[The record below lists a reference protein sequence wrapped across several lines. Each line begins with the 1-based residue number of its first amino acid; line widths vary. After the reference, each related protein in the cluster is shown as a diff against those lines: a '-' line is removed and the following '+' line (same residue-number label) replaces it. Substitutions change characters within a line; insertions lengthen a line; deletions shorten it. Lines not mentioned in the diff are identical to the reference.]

1 MLVPVDG
8 CAPRELYALAPRPG
22 DQRRAGWRCAAAFGF
37 QSELELLRRS
47 ERRAFFVDDE
57 PASACI
63 RHALAERNPLALALG
78 PGLIALS
85 ARRWRQVGEREN
97 CVRGSRPGS
106 VVSVRRGGC
115 AWGGGKPQHLGVA
128 GGYQSEARPGAR
140 PSRPPPRTPDAPPPP
155 PHRGPQPHPRPP
167 PHTAV
172 LGFPTGAGH
181 P

>member
-47 ERRAFFVDDE
+47 ERRAFFVDDQ

-63 RHALAERNPLALALG
+63 RHVLAERNPLALALG
-78 PGLIALS
+78 PGLIGLS
-85 ARRWRQVGEREN
+85 ARRWRQVGEGEN
-97 CVRGSRPGS
+97 CVRSSWPGS

-115 AWGGGKPQHLGVA
+115 VWRGDEPQHLGVT
-128 GGYQSEARPGAR
+128 GGSPFDG
-140 PSRPPPRTPDAPPPP
+140 RPP
-155 PHRGPQPHPRPP
+155 
-167 PHTAV
+167 
-172 LGFPTGAGH
+172 
-181 P
+181 